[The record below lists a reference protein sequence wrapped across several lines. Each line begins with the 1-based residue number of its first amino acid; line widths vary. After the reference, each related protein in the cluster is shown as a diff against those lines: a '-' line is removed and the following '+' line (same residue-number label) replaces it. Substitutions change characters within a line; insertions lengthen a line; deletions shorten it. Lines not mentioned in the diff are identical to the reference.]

1 MYRRAITALL
11 LGNAV
16 LAAGA
21 FRMSDLEG
29 EVLKEAS
36 AETSAA
42 KYEIERQS
50 EVEDVSCMEIVY
62 SRASQ
67 NRKII
72 YDLLEETAEIEE
84 GVSAQEGTAEY
95 EYDLSA
101 QEGTAE
107 YEYDLSTQEGTV
119 EYVYDLSERD
129 MELLLRIVEAEAGC
143 EDEDG
148 RLLVANVVLNRMES
162 ELFPDSVAEV
172 VLQTSNG
179 VSQFSPVSSGS
190 IWTVEISEETREA
203 VEKALEGENI
213 SQGALFFA
221 ARKYA
226 DSKRMK
232 WFDEKLDFLFEHGGH
247 DFFTL
252 K

>member
-21 FRMSDLEG
+21 FRMSDLDG
-29 EVLKEAS
+29 ELLKEAS
-36 AETSAA
+36 AETSAV
-42 KYEIERQS
+42 KYEIERQL
-50 EVEDVSCMEIVY
+50 EVEDASRMEIVY

-84 GVSAQEGTAEY
+84 GVSVQEET
-95 EYDLSA
+95 
-101 QEGTAE
+101 T
-107 YEYDLSTQEGTV
+107 

-148 RLLVANVVLNRMES
+148 RILVANVVLNRMES

-172 VLQTSNG
+172 VLQTNNG

>member
-21 FRMSDLEG
+21 FQMSDLDG
-29 EVLKEAS
+29 ELLKEAS
-36 AETSAA
+36 AETSAV
-42 KYEIERQS
+42 KYEIERQL
-50 EVEDVSCMEIVY
+50 EVEDASRMEIVY

-84 GVSAQEGTAEY
+84 GVSVQEEAT
-95 EYDLSA
+95 
-101 QEGTAE
+101 
-107 YEYDLSTQEGTV
+107 

-148 RLLVANVVLNRMES
+148 RILVANVVLNRMES

-172 VLQTSNG
+172 VLQTNNG

-190 IWTVEISEETREA
+190 IWMVEISEETREA

-247 DFFTL
+247 DFFTV

>member
-21 FRMSDLEG
+21 FQMSDLDG
-29 EVLKEAS
+29 ELLKEAS
-36 AETSAA
+36 AETSAV
-42 KYEIERQS
+42 KYEIERQL
-50 EVEDVSCMEIVY
+50 EVEDASRMEIVY

-84 GVSAQEGTAEY
+84 GASVQEETTEY
-95 EYDLSA
+95 A
-101 QEGTAE
+101 
-107 YEYDLSTQEGTV
+107 
-119 EYVYDLSERD
+119 YDLSERD

-148 RLLVANVVLNRMES
+148 RILVANVVLNRMES

-172 VLQTSNG
+172 VLQTNNG

>member
-21 FRMSDLEG
+21 FQMSDLDG
-29 EVLKEAS
+29 ELLKEAS
-36 AETSAA
+36 AETSAV
-42 KYEIERQS
+42 KYEIERQL
-50 EVEDVSCMEIVY
+50 EEEDASRMEIVY

-84 GVSAQEGTAEY
+84 GVSVQEETP
-95 EYDLSA
+95 
-101 QEGTAE
+101 
-107 YEYDLSTQEGTV
+107 

-148 RLLVANVVLNRMES
+148 RILVANVVLNRMES

-172 VLQTSNG
+172 VLQTNNG

>member
-21 FRMSDLEG
+21 FQMSDLDG
-29 EVLKEAS
+29 ELLKEAS
-36 AETSAA
+36 AETSAV
-42 KYEIERQS
+42 KYEIERQL
-50 EVEDVSCMEIVY
+50 EVEDASRMEIVY

-84 GVSAQEGTAEY
+84 GVSVQEEAT
-95 EYDLSA
+95 
-101 QEGTAE
+101 
-107 YEYDLSTQEGTV
+107 

-148 RLLVANVVLNRMES
+148 RILVANVVLNRMES

-172 VLQTSNG
+172 VLQTNNG

-247 DFFTL
+247 DFFTV

>member
-21 FRMSDLEG
+21 FQMSDLDG
-29 EVLKEAS
+29 ELLKEAS
-36 AETSAA
+36 AETSAV
-42 KYEIERQS
+42 KYEIERQL
-50 EVEDVSCMEIVY
+50 EVEDASRMEIVY

-84 GVSAQEGTAEY
+84 GVSVQEET
-95 EYDLSA
+95 
-101 QEGTAE
+101 T
-107 YEYDLSTQEGTV
+107 

-148 RLLVANVVLNRMES
+148 RILVANVVLNRMES

-172 VLQTSNG
+172 VLQTNNG

-190 IWTVEISEETREA
+190 IWTVEVSEETREA

>member
-21 FRMSDLEG
+21 FRMSDLDG
-29 EVLKEAS
+29 ELLKEAS
-36 AETSAA
+36 AETSAV
-42 KYEIERQS
+42 KYEIERQL
-50 EVEDVSCMEIVY
+50 EVEDASRMEIVY

-84 GVSAQEGTAEY
+84 GVSVQEET
-95 EYDLSA
+95 
-101 QEGTAE
+101 T
-107 YEYDLSTQEGTV
+107 

-148 RLLVANVVLNRMES
+148 RILVANVVLNRMES

-172 VLQTSNG
+172 VLQTNNG

-190 IWTVEISEETREA
+190 IWTVEVSEETREA

>member
-21 FRMSDLEG
+21 FQMSDLDG
-29 EVLKEAS
+29 ELLKEAS
-36 AETSAA
+36 AETSAV
-42 KYEIERQS
+42 KYEIERQL
-50 EVEDVSCMEIVY
+50 EVEDASRMEIVY

-84 GVSAQEGTAEY
+84 GVSVQEEAT
-95 EYDLSA
+95 
-101 QEGTAE
+101 
-107 YEYDLSTQEGTV
+107 

-148 RLLVANVVLNRMES
+148 RILVANVVLNRMES

-172 VLQTSNG
+172 VLQTNNG

>member
-21 FRMSDLEG
+21 FQMSDLDG
-29 EVLKEAS
+29 ELLKEAS
-36 AETSAA
+36 AETSAV
-42 KYEIERQS
+42 KYEIERQL
-50 EVEDVSCMEIVY
+50 EVEDASRMEIVY

-84 GVSAQEGTAEY
+84 GVSVQEET
-95 EYDLSA
+95 
-101 QEGTAE
+101 T
-107 YEYDLSTQEGTV
+107 

-148 RLLVANVVLNRMES
+148 RILVANVVLNRMES
-162 ELFPDSVAEV
+162 ELFGRGGIADKQWCEPVFPGILREHLDGRNQRGNPGSSRKGLGGREYISGSV
-172 VLQTSNG
+172 VLCCKKICRQQKNEM
-179 VSQFSPVSSGS
+179 V
-190 IWTVEISEETREA
+190 
-203 VEKALEGENI
+203 
-213 SQGALFFA
+213 
-221 ARKYA
+221 
-226 DSKRMK
+226 
-232 WFDEKLDFLFEHGGH
+232 
-247 DFFTL
+247 
-252 K
+252 

>member
-21 FRMSDLEG
+21 FQMSDLDG
-29 EVLKEAS
+29 ELLKEAS
-36 AETSAA
+36 AETSAV
-42 KYEIERQS
+42 KYEIERQL
-50 EVEDVSCMEIVY
+50 EVEDASRMEIVY

-67 NRKII
+67 NWKII

-84 GVSAQEGTAEY
+84 GVSVQEET
-95 EYDLSA
+95 
-101 QEGTAE
+101 T
-107 YEYDLSTQEGTV
+107 

-148 RLLVANVVLNRMES
+148 RILVANVVLNRMES

-172 VLQTSNG
+172 VLQTNNG

>member
-21 FRMSDLEG
+21 FQMSDLDG
-29 EVLKEAS
+29 ELLKEAS
-36 AETSAA
+36 AETSAF
-42 KYEIERQS
+42 KYEIERQL
-50 EVEDVSCMEIVY
+50 EVEDASRMEIVY

-84 GVSAQEGTAEY
+84 GVSVQEET
-95 EYDLSA
+95 
-101 QEGTAE
+101 T
-107 YEYDLSTQEGTV
+107 

-148 RLLVANVVLNRMES
+148 RILVANVVLNRMES

-172 VLQTSNG
+172 VLQTNNG

-247 DFFTL
+247 DFFTV

>member
-21 FRMSDLEG
+21 FRMSDLDG
-29 EVLKEAS
+29 ELMKGAS
-36 AETSAA
+36 AETSAV
-42 KYEIERQS
+42 KYEIERQL
-50 EVEDVSCMEIVY
+50 EVEDASRMEIVY
-62 SRASQ
+62 SRASR

-95 EYDLSA
+95 EH
-101 QEGTAE
+101 
-107 YEYDLSTQEGTV
+107 DLSTQEGTAEYV
-119 EYVYDLSERD
+119 YDLSAQEETTEYVYDLSERD

-148 RLLVANVVLNRMES
+148 RILVANVVLNRMES

-172 VLQTSNG
+172 VLQTNNG

-190 IWTVEISEETREA
+190 IWTVEVSEETREA
-203 VEKALEGENI
+203 VEKAWEGENI

>member
-21 FRMSDLEG
+21 FRMSDLDG
-29 EVLKEAS
+29 ELLKEAS
-36 AETSAA
+36 TETSAV
-42 KYEIERQS
+42 KYEIEKQL
-50 EVEDVSCMEIVY
+50 EVEDASRMEIVY

-84 GVSAQEGTAEY
+84 GVSVQEET
-95 EYDLSA
+95 
-101 QEGTAE
+101 T
-107 YEYDLSTQEGTV
+107 

-148 RLLVANVVLNRMES
+148 RILVANVVLNRMES

-172 VLQTSNG
+172 VLQTNNG

>member
-21 FRMSDLEG
+21 FQMSDLDG
-29 EVLKEAS
+29 ELLKEAS
-36 AETSAA
+36 AETSAV
-42 KYEIERQS
+42 KYEIERQL
-50 EVEDVSCMEIVY
+50 EVEDASRMEIVY

-84 GVSAQEGTAEY
+84 GVSVQEET
-95 EYDLSA
+95 
-101 QEGTAE
+101 T
-107 YEYDLSTQEGTV
+107 

-148 RLLVANVVLNRMES
+148 RILVANVVLNRMES

-172 VLQTSNG
+172 VLQTNNG

-247 DFFTL
+247 DFFTV

>member
-21 FRMSDLEG
+21 FQMSDLDG
-29 EVLKEAS
+29 ELLKEAS
-36 AETSAA
+36 AETSAV
-42 KYEIERQS
+42 KYEIERQL
-50 EVEDVSCMEIVY
+50 EVEDASRMEIVY

-84 GVSAQEGTAEY
+84 GVSVQEEAT
-95 EYDLSA
+95 
-101 QEGTAE
+101 
-107 YEYDLSTQEGTV
+107 

-148 RLLVANVVLNRMES
+148 RILVANVVLNRMES

-172 VLQTSNG
+172 VLQTNNG

-190 IWTVEISEETREA
+190 IWTVEVSEETREA

>member
-21 FRMSDLEG
+21 FQMSDLDE
-29 EVLKEAS
+29 ELLKEAS
-36 AETSAA
+36 AETSAV
-42 KYEIERQS
+42 KYEIERQL
-50 EVEDVSCMEIVY
+50 EVEDASRMEIVY

-84 GVSAQEGTAEY
+84 GVSVQEET
-95 EYDLSA
+95 
-101 QEGTAE
+101 T
-107 YEYDLSTQEGTV
+107 

-148 RLLVANVVLNRMES
+148 RILVANVVLNRMES

-172 VLQTSNG
+172 VLQTNNG

-190 IWTVEISEETREA
+190 IWTVEVSEETREA

>member
-21 FRMSDLEG
+21 FQMSDLDG
-29 EVLKEAS
+29 ELLKEAS
-36 AETSAA
+36 AETSAV
-42 KYEIERQS
+42 KYEIERQL
-50 EVEDVSCMEIVY
+50 EEEDASRMEIVY

-84 GVSAQEGTAEY
+84 GVSVQEEAT
-95 EYDLSA
+95 
-101 QEGTAE
+101 
-107 YEYDLSTQEGTV
+107 

-148 RLLVANVVLNRMES
+148 RILVANVVLNRMES

-172 VLQTSNG
+172 VLQTNNG

>member
-21 FRMSDLEG
+21 FQMSDLDE
-29 EVLKEAS
+29 ELLKEAS
-36 AETSAA
+36 AETSAV
-42 KYEIERQS
+42 KYEIERQL
-50 EVEDVSCMEIVY
+50 EVEDASRMEIVY

-84 GVSAQEGTAEY
+84 GVSVQEEAT
-95 EYDLSA
+95 
-101 QEGTAE
+101 
-107 YEYDLSTQEGTV
+107 

-148 RLLVANVVLNRMES
+148 RILVANVVLNRMES

-172 VLQTSNG
+172 VLQTNNG

>member
-21 FRMSDLEG
+21 FQMSDLDG
-29 EVLKEAS
+29 ELLKEAS
-36 AETSAA
+36 AETSAV
-42 KYEIERQS
+42 KYEIERQL
-50 EVEDVSCMEIVY
+50 EVEDASRMEIVY

-84 GVSAQEGTAEY
+84 GVSVQEET
-95 EYDLSA
+95 
-101 QEGTAE
+101 T
-107 YEYDLSTQEGTV
+107 

-148 RLLVANVVLNRMES
+148 RILVANVVLNRMES

-172 VLQTSNG
+172 VLQTNNG

-203 VEKALEGENI
+203 VEKALEGEKT

-247 DFFTL
+247 DFFTV

>member
-21 FRMSDLEG
+21 FRMSDLDG
-29 EVLKEAS
+29 ELLKEAS
-36 AETSAA
+36 TETSAV
-42 KYEIERQS
+42 KYEIEKQL
-50 EVEDVSCMEIVY
+50 EVEDASRMEIVY

-84 GVSAQEGTAEY
+84 GVSVQEET
-95 EYDLSA
+95 
-101 QEGTAE
+101 T
-107 YEYDLSTQEGTV
+107 

-148 RLLVANVVLNRMES
+148 RILVANVVLNRMES

-172 VLQTSNG
+172 VLQTNNG

-190 IWTVEISEETREA
+190 IWTVEVSEETREA

-232 WFDEKLDFLFEHGGH
+232 WFDEKLDFLF
-247 DFFTL
+247 
-252 K
+252 

>member
-21 FRMSDLEG
+21 FQMSDLDG
-29 EVLKEAS
+29 ELLKEAS
-36 AETSAA
+36 AETSAV
-42 KYEIERQS
+42 KYEIERQL
-50 EVEDVSCMEIVY
+50 EVEDASRMEIVY

-84 GVSAQEGTAEY
+84 GVSVQEEAT
-95 EYDLSA
+95 
-101 QEGTAE
+101 
-107 YEYDLSTQEGTV
+107 
-119 EYVYDLSERD
+119 EYVYDLSDRD

-148 RLLVANVVLNRMES
+148 RILVANVVLNRMES

-172 VLQTSNG
+172 VLQTNNG

-190 IWTVEISEETREA
+190 IWTVEISEEPREA

>member
-21 FRMSDLEG
+21 FRMSDLDG
-29 EVLKEAS
+29 ELLKEAS
-36 AETSAA
+36 TETSAV
-42 KYEIERQS
+42 KYEIEKQL
-50 EVEDVSCMEIVY
+50 EVEDASRMEIVY

-84 GVSAQEGTAEY
+84 GVSVQEEAT
-95 EYDLSA
+95 
-101 QEGTAE
+101 
-107 YEYDLSTQEGTV
+107 

-148 RLLVANVVLNRMES
+148 RILVANVVLNRMES

-172 VLQTSNG
+172 VLQTNNG

>member
-21 FRMSDLEG
+21 FQMSDLDG
-29 EVLKEAS
+29 ELLKEAS
-36 AETSAA
+36 AETSAV
-42 KYEIERQS
+42 KYEIERQL
-50 EVEDVSCMEIVY
+50 EVEDASRMEIVY

-84 GVSAQEGTAEY
+84 GVGVQEEAT
-95 EYDLSA
+95 
-101 QEGTAE
+101 
-107 YEYDLSTQEGTV
+107 

-148 RLLVANVVLNRMES
+148 RILVANVVLNRMES

-172 VLQTSNG
+172 VLQTNNG

-190 IWTVEISEETREA
+190 IWTVEVSEETREA

>member
-29 EVLKEAS
+29 ELLKEAS

-95 EYDLSA
+95 EYDLS
-101 QEGTAE
+101 
-107 YEYDLSTQEGTV
+107 TQEKTA

-203 VEKALEGENI
+203 VEKALEGEKI

>member
-21 FRMSDLEG
+21 FQMSDLDG
-29 EVLKEAS
+29 ELLKEAS
-36 AETSAA
+36 AETSAV
-42 KYEIERQS
+42 KYEIERQL
-50 EVEDVSCMEIVY
+50 EVEDASRMEIVY

-84 GVSAQEGTAEY
+84 GVSVQEET
-95 EYDLSA
+95 
-101 QEGTAE
+101 T
-107 YEYDLSTQEGTV
+107 

-148 RLLVANVVLNRMES
+148 RILVANVVLNRMES

-172 VLQTSNG
+172 VLQTNNG

-190 IWTVEISEETREA
+190 IWTVEVSEETREA
-203 VEKALEGENI
+203 VEKALEGEKI

>member
-21 FRMSDLEG
+21 FQMSDLDG
-29 EVLKEAS
+29 ELLKEAS
-36 AETSAA
+36 AETSAV
-42 KYEIERQS
+42 KYEIERQL
-50 EVEDVSCMEIVY
+50 EVEDASRMEIVY

-84 GVSAQEGTAEY
+84 GVSVQEET
-95 EYDLSA
+95 
-101 QEGTAE
+101 T
-107 YEYDLSTQEGTV
+107 

-148 RLLVANVVLNRMES
+148 RILVANVVLNRMES

-172 VLQTSNG
+172 VLQTNNG

-203 VEKALEGENI
+203 VEKALEGETI

-247 DFFTL
+247 DFFTV

>member
-21 FRMSDLEG
+21 FRMSDLDG
-29 EVLKEAS
+29 ELLKEAS
-36 AETSAA
+36 TETSAV
-42 KYEIERQS
+42 KYEIEKQL
-50 EVEDVSCMEIVY
+50 EVEDASRMEIVY

-84 GVSAQEGTAEY
+84 GVSVQEET
-95 EYDLSA
+95 
-101 QEGTAE
+101 T
-107 YEYDLSTQEGTV
+107 

-148 RLLVANVVLNRMES
+148 RILVAYVVLNRMES

-172 VLQTSNG
+172 VLQTNNG

-190 IWTVEISEETREA
+190 IWTVEVSEETREA

>member
-21 FRMSDLEG
+21 FQMSDLDG
-29 EVLKEAS
+29 ELLKEAS
-36 AETSAA
+36 AETSAV
-42 KYEIERQS
+42 KYEIERQL
-50 EVEDVSCMEIVY
+50 EVEDASRMEIVY

-84 GVSAQEGTAEY
+84 GASVQEET
-95 EYDLSA
+95 
-101 QEGTAE
+101 T
-107 YEYDLSTQEGTV
+107 

-148 RLLVANVVLNRMES
+148 RILVANVVLNRMES

-172 VLQTSNG
+172 VLQTNNG

>member
-21 FRMSDLEG
+21 FRMSDLDG
-29 EVLKEAS
+29 ELLKEAS
-36 AETSAA
+36 TETSAA
-42 KYEIERQS
+42 EYKIERQL
-50 EVEDVSCMEIVY
+50 ETEDASRMEIVY

-67 NRKII
+67 NRKIT
-72 YDLLEETAEIEE
+72 YDLLEETAEITEE
-84 GVSAQEGTAEY
+84 VSAQEETAKI
-95 EYDLSA
+95 
-101 QEGTAE
+101 AE
-107 YEYDLSTQEGTV
+107 EVSTQE

-213 SQGALFFA
+213 SKGALFFA

>member
-21 FRMSDLEG
+21 FQMSDLDG
-29 EVLKEAS
+29 ELLKEAS
-36 AETSAA
+36 AETSAV
-42 KYEIERQS
+42 KYEIERQL
-50 EVEDVSCMEIVY
+50 EVEDASRMEIVY

-84 GVSAQEGTAEY
+84 GVSVQEET
-95 EYDLSA
+95 
-101 QEGTAE
+101 T
-107 YEYDLSTQEGTV
+107 

-148 RLLVANVVLNRMES
+148 RILVANVVLNRMES
-162 ELFPDSVAEV
+162 ELFPDSVAEG
-172 VLQTSNG
+172 VLQTNNG

-247 DFFTL
+247 DFFTV

>member
-21 FRMSDLEG
+21 FQMSDLDG
-29 EVLKEAS
+29 ELLKEAS
-36 AETSAA
+36 AETSAV
-42 KYEIERQS
+42 KYEIERQL
-50 EVEDVSCMEIVY
+50 EVEDASRMEIVY

-84 GVSAQEGTAEY
+84 GVSAQEEAT
-95 EYDLSA
+95 
-101 QEGTAE
+101 
-107 YEYDLSTQEGTV
+107 

-148 RLLVANVVLNRMES
+148 RILVANVVLNRMES

-172 VLQTSNG
+172 VLQTNNG

-190 IWTVEISEETREA
+190 IWMVEISEETREA

-247 DFFTL
+247 DFFTV

>member
-21 FRMSDLEG
+21 FQMSDLDG
-29 EVLKEAS
+29 ELLKEAS
-36 AETSAA
+36 AETSAV
-42 KYEIERQS
+42 KYEIERQL
-50 EVEDVSCMEIVY
+50 EVEDASRMEIVY

-84 GVSAQEGTAEY
+84 GVSVQEET
-95 EYDLSA
+95 
-101 QEGTAE
+101 T
-107 YEYDLSTQEGTV
+107 

-148 RLLVANVVLNRMES
+148 RILVANVVLNRMES

-172 VLQTSNG
+172 VLQTNNG

-203 VEKALEGENI
+203 VEKALEGENR

-247 DFFTL
+247 DFFTV

>member
-21 FRMSDLEG
+21 FQMSDLDG
-29 EVLKEAS
+29 ELLKEAS
-36 AETSAA
+36 AETSAV
-42 KYEIERQS
+42 KYEIERQL
-50 EVEDVSCMEIVY
+50 EVEDASRMEIVY
-62 SRASQ
+62 SRASP

-84 GVSAQEGTAEY
+84 GVSVQEEAT
-95 EYDLSA
+95 
-101 QEGTAE
+101 
-107 YEYDLSTQEGTV
+107 

-148 RLLVANVVLNRMES
+148 RILVANVVLNRMES

-172 VLQTSNG
+172 VLQTNNG

-190 IWTVEISEETREA
+190 IWTVEVSEETREA

-247 DFFTL
+247 DFFTV

>member
-21 FRMSDLEG
+21 FQMSDLDG
-29 EVLKEAS
+29 ELLKEAS
-36 AETSAA
+36 AETSAV
-42 KYEIERQS
+42 KYEIERQL
-50 EVEDVSCMEIVY
+50 EVEDASRMEIVY

-84 GVSAQEGTAEY
+84 GVSVQEET
-95 EYDLSA
+95 
-101 QEGTAE
+101 T
-107 YEYDLSTQEGTV
+107 

-148 RLLVANVVLNRMES
+148 RILVANVVLNRMES

-172 VLQTSNG
+172 VLQTNNG

-190 IWTVEISEETREA
+190 IWTVEISEDTREA
-203 VEKALEGENI
+203 VEKVLEGENI

>member
-21 FRMSDLEG
+21 FRMSDLDG
-29 EVLKEAS
+29 ELLKEAS
-36 AETSAA
+36 TETSAV
-42 KYEIERQS
+42 KYEIEKQL
-50 EVEDVSCMEIVY
+50 EVEDASRMEIVY

-84 GVSAQEGTAEY
+84 GVSVQEET
-95 EYDLSA
+95 
-101 QEGTAE
+101 T
-107 YEYDLSTQEGTV
+107 

-148 RLLVANVVLNRMES
+148 RILVANVVLNRMES

-172 VLQTSNG
+172 VLQTNNG

-190 IWTVEISEETREA
+190 IWTVEVSEETREA

>member
-21 FRMSDLEG
+21 FQMSDLDG
-29 EVLKEAS
+29 ELMKGAS
-36 AETSAA
+36 AETSAV
-42 KYEIERQS
+42 KYEIERQL
-50 EVEDVSCMEIVY
+50 EVEDASRMEIRVQP
-62 SRASQ
+62 SHPET
-67 NRKII
+67 RKII

-84 GVSAQEGTAEY
+84 GVSVQEETI
-95 EYDLSA
+95 
-101 QEGTAE
+101 
-107 YEYDLSTQEGTV
+107 

-148 RLLVANVVLNRMES
+148 RILVANVVLNRMES

-172 VLQTSNG
+172 VLQTNNG

-190 IWTVEISEETREA
+190 IWTVEVSEETREA

>member
-21 FRMSDLEG
+21 FQMSDLDG
-29 EVLKEAS
+29 ELLKEAS
-36 AETSAA
+36 AETSAV
-42 KYEIERQS
+42 KYEIERQL
-50 EVEDVSCMEIVY
+50 EVEDASRMEIVY

-84 GVSAQEGTAEY
+84 GVSVQEET
-95 EYDLSA
+95 
-101 QEGTAE
+101 T
-107 YEYDLSTQEGTV
+107 

-148 RLLVANVVLNRMES
+148 RILVANVVLNRMES

-172 VLQTSNG
+172 VLQTNNG

-190 IWTVEISEETREA
+190 IWTVEISEDTREA

-247 DFFTL
+247 DFFTV

>member
-21 FRMSDLEG
+21 FQMSDLDG
-29 EVLKEAS
+29 ELMKGAS
-36 AETSAA
+36 AETSAV
-42 KYEIERQS
+42 KYEIERQL
-50 EVEDVSCMEIVY
+50 EVEDASRMEIVY
-62 SRASQ
+62 SRASR

-84 GVSAQEGTAEY
+84 GVSVQEETI
-95 EYDLSA
+95 
-101 QEGTAE
+101 
-107 YEYDLSTQEGTV
+107 

-148 RLLVANVVLNRMES
+148 RILVANVVLNRMES

-172 VLQTSNG
+172 VLQTNNG

-190 IWTVEISEETREA
+190 IWTVEVSEETREA